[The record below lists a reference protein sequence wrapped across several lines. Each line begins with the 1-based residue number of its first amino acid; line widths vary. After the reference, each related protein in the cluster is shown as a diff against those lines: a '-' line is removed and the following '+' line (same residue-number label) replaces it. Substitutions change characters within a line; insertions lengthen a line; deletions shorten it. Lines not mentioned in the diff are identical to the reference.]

1 MREAQG
7 RQLAREVE
15 FAIPR
20 EMNQAQG
27 VVLAQE
33 FAQAEFVN
41 RGMIADLN
49 VHWDIGA
56 DGLAKPH
63 AHVMLTMR
71 EVNEQGFGAK
81 ERDWNR
87 TELVEQWRERWADH
101 VNTRLAEL
109 DIDARIDHR
118 SLEAQGIDLEPQDKI
133 GPAASRM
140 AERGLES
147 ERIEDHRAVA
157 ARNGERIIA
166 EPRVALDAIIHHQA
180 TFTRR
185 DMAMFVHR
193 HTDGKE
199 PFHRAMSAVR
209 ASPDLIALGKDGRG
223 EDRFTSRE
231 MIETEQRL
239 QRASELMAERER
251 HRVDEKAREAALT
264 SAEARGLELTG
275 EQRAA
280 FEHVTGERGL
290 SVIVGY
296 AGTGKSAMLGVAREA
311 WERSGFEVRGVA
323 LSGIAAEGLE
333 NGSGIAARTIASMEH
348 SWAQGHDMLGPRDV
362 LVIDEAGM
370 VGTRQMERV
379 LSHAADAG
387 AKVVLVGDPQQLQA
401 IEAGAAFRAIH
412 SAQGGIEITEVR
424 RQHEGWQQDATRH
437 LATGRTS
444 EAIHA
449 YAERGMVHAAETRE
463 QARSELIERWDRER
477 IAAPDQTRIILTHT
491 NDEVRELNEAAR
503 DRMRAAGELGDDVM
517 VKAERG
523 NRMFASGDRIMF
535 LRNERGLEVK
545 NGTLGTVEKA
555 SPQHIT
561 VRTDDGR
568 SVSFD
573 TKDYAHVDHGY
584 AATIHK
590 AQGMSVDRSHM
601 LATPGMDRPGAYVG
615 MTRHKEGMALHYGRD
630 DFKDDARLVRTLS
643 RERTKDMVSDY
654 ARVEPAKEFA
664 ERRGISF
671 GERIA
676 EIVKPVVEKA
686 RGIFDGL
693 RLSLPGQDR
702 GARTASD
709 QQRGIFADFK
719 PPAPQHQRDQGIFAN
734 FQPPASIA
742 DPARAAQAEREHI
755 RQFAVQRHAR
765 AVADIWKMQD
775 KGLPVLPH
783 QRTELDEARE
793 AMGQIGKHAAQD
805 MERAYNRDPAL
816 TSDAA
821 CGRVRQAMRAM
832 QLEAEIR
839 TDPDKRADRFVEG
852 WRQLRTTH
860 EELQRDGDLR
870 GARKVSEQIA
880 AAAARARAADAA
892 TISQAQER
900 MNKMA
905 ARLEYLK
912 GTVATARDQRRQRH
926 LWGIGGMLAGML
938 AWSILPGVTLRAMPQ
953 SWHMPESMAAHII
966 REPTMW
972 EAGARLMQADSPQA
986 WRAVISAAEIWS
998 ENREVIEKCYEAV
1011 EELKKPVNCTIVI
1024 VRENKTANEIRRG
1037 TG

>member
-1 MREAQG
+1 MAIFHFSVQVIGRASGRSAVAAAAYRAADRLHDERLDRDHDFRAKSGVVHSEILLPEGAPERFSDRETLWNEVEGCEKRKDA
-7 RQLAREVE
+7 QLAREVE

-27 VVLAQE
+27 IDLARDFVGQ
-33 FAQAEFVN
+33 EFVN

-71 EVNEQGFGAK
+71 EVGEQGFGAK

-101 VNTRLAEL
+101 VNARLAEL

-133 GPAASRM
+133 GPAAQRM
-140 AERGLES
+140 GERGLES
-147 ERIEDHRAVA
+147 ERIEDHREIAN
-157 ARNGERIIA
+157 RNGERIIA
-166 EPRVALDAIIHHQA
+166 EPRVALDAITHQQA
-180 TFTRR
+180 TFTKR
-185 DMAMFVHR
+185 DVAMFVHR

-199 PFHRAMSAVR
+199 QFDRAMSAVR
-209 ASPDLIALGKDGRG
+209 TSPDLIALGKDGRG
-223 EDRFTSRE
+223 DDRFTSRE

-251 HRVDEKAREAALT
+251 HRTDEKAREAALT
-264 SAEARGLELTG
+264 SADGRGLALTG

-280 FEHVTGERGL
+280 FEHVTGERSL
-290 SVIVGY
+290 SVVVGY

-311 WERSGFEVRGVA
+311 WERSGLEVRGAA

-333 NGSGIAARTIASMEH
+333 NGSGTASRTIASMEH
-348 SWAQGHDMLGPRDV
+348 GWAQGRDLLTSRDV

-412 SAQGGIEITEVR
+412 ERHGGVEITEVR
-424 RQHEGWQQDATRH
+424 RQHESWQQDATRH
-437 LATGRTS
+437 LATGRTG

-449 YAERGMVHAAETRE
+449 YRDHGMVHAAETRE
-463 QARSELIERWDRER
+463 QARGELVERWDRER
-477 IAAPDQTRIILTHT
+477 IAAPDQSRIILTHT

-503 DRMRAAGELGDDVM
+503 DRMQAAGELGDDVM

-523 NRMFASGDRIMF
+523 NRMFATGDRIMF
-535 LRNERGLEVK
+535 LRNERSLEVK
-545 NGTLGTVEKA
+545 NGTLGTIEQVN
-555 SPQHIT
+555 QRGMT

-601 LATPGMDRPGAYVG
+601 LATPGMDRHGAYVG
-615 MTRHKEGMALHYGRD
+615 MTRHRDGMAVHYGRD

-643 RERTKDMVSDY
+643 RERTKDMASDY
-654 ARVEPAKEFA
+654 ARRDPVRDFA
-664 ERRGISF
+664 ERREIGF
-671 GERIA
+671 GERVA
-676 EIVKPVVEKA
+676 EIARNVSQKA
-686 RGIFDGL
+686 RGMFDGL
-693 RLSLPGQDR
+693 RLSIGGQER
-702 GARTASD
+702 QSTAAPA
-709 QQRGIFADFK
+709 QQRGMFADFK
-719 PPAPQHQRDQGIFAN
+719 PPVPQPQHEQGIFAN
-734 FQPPASIA
+734 FRPPSPVA
-742 DPARAAQAEREHI
+742 DAIRAAQAERENV
-755 RQFAVQRHAR
+755 RRLAVERHAR
-765 AVADIWKMQD
+765 AVANIWKMQD

-783 QRTELDEARE
+783 QRAELDKARE
-793 AMGQIGKHAAQD
+793 AMNQTGKHAAQD
-805 MERAYNRDPAL
+805 MERAYSRNSDLVP
-816 TSDAA
+816 DAA
-821 CGRVRQAMRAM
+821 GGRVRQAMRAM

-852 WRQLRTTH
+852 WRELGRH
-860 EELQRDGDLR
+860 REELQRDGDFR
-870 GARKVSEQIA
+870 GARKVSEQ
-880 AAAARARAADAA
+880 
-892 TISQAQER
+892 
-900 MNKMA
+900 M
-905 ARLEYLK
+905 
-912 GTVATARDQRRQRH
+912 
-926 LWGIGGMLAGML
+926 AGMAKSL
-938 AWSILPGVTLRAMPQ
+938 ERDAQVESLLRDRR
-953 SWHMPESMAAHII
+953 HELGIDF
-966 REPTMW
+966 
-972 EAGARLMQADSPQA
+972 DSG
-986 WRAVISAAEIWS
+986 RKLTHDLSSSVG
-998 ENREVIEKCYEAV
+998 IEMGRNHDHG
-1011 EELKKPVNCTIVI
+1011 LS
-1024 VRENKTANEIRRG
+1024 R
-1037 TG
+1037 